1 MFQAIN
7 ILHQGLPKLIT
18 RDRNHGILP
27 PKLRPQ
33 AIIQCLMAKSYR
45 HGDSDLE
52 FYLVPHITNGIYII
66 QLKVIFAAAQDGQ
79 LPVS

>member
-18 RDRNHGILP
+18 RDHNHGILP

-33 AIIQCLMAKSYR
+33 AINSV
-45 HGDSDLE
+45 
-52 FYLVPHITNGIYII
+52 F
-66 QLKVIFAAAQDGQ
+66 DGKK
-79 LPVS
+79 LPAWR